1 MKEKTLIIYDT
12 TGYIVDIKTG
22 NGYRVPIGIPYLEIE
37 IPEGKEL
44 VGVDISTT
52 PHKPVLEDIP
62 KTDIEVAQE
71 RIQALEDYI
80 LEKET
85 SNITDSL

>member
-1 MKEKTLIIYDT
+1 MKSIIIYDDKGT
-12 TGYIVDIKTG
+12 IFLQS
-22 NGYRVPIGIPYLEIE
+22 NGDYPVPQGGIQYLETE
-37 IPEGKEL
+37 IPNGKIATRI
-44 VGVDISTT
+44 DISTT